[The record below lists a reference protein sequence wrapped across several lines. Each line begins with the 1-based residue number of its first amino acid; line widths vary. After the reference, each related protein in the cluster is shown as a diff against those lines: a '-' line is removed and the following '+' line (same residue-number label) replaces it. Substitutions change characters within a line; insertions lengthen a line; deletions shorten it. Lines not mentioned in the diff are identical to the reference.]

1 MKNIIQEYGHILM
14 ACAVSVLVLACL
26 SFVLSTQL
34 STTVPESNSLI
45 TNTNAEYIN
54 IPKPKIRI
62 NNENVKINVGDSF
75 HNLTT
80 PEVTASD
87 ERDGNLTSRITVY
100 GTVNNRVEGTYKLR
114 YVVYNAA
121 GLKDVA
127 YVKIIVER

>member
-14 ACAVSVLVLACL
+14 ACAISVLVLGCL

-54 IPKPKIRI
+54 IPKPKIRV
-62 NNENVKINVGDSF
+62 NNENVKINVGDAF

-80 PEVTASD
+80 PGVTASD